1 MLENSIYWV
10 SILKTDTFVV
20 CLFIDMYRR
29 GNLFIC
35 FFVSTFFCCAFLC
48 QFALAQTSNRDEIFL
63 KAKELLGNNPDETIK
78 VGQHLVSLEVDHSK
92 VSAVK
97 RLVSEAFLVKGDYHN
112 ALVYAFEAGYD
123 FERLAI
129 EDKIEVL
136 LLKSSILYDLSLDAQ
151 GSSYLKQA
159 EDFIA
164 MVGDSSIKL
173 NCENKLILHKIMVL
187 IRKQNFSESFVL
199 FKEANEFLDE
209 NTDLKQEFDII
220 KGVVY
225 FNLKQLDSAQIYFE
239 KAMDFTSKR
248 KTENFFE
255 KSVVLAERSKVFF
268 VEKNHQQAI
277 ALLNESLILANKI
290 DNVPLFRMVNKQL
303 SVNYLALN
311 DKSNYQRFNNEFLI
325 LDGKLEQMEEESI
338 NSAFNLISEEYDRN
352 FVVEES
358 KARNKL
364 YTFLVGA
371 VLVLLISIAFYLKNS
386 WKRKRLNE
394 IVKYLEISKNLFHRP
409 VLEVKPSDKRM
420 FIPIETEQ
428 LLLAKL
434 KRFEQSTRFTSNDI
448 SLATLASQFDTN
460 TKYLSEIINK
470 HYEDNFNMYINKLR
484 INFIIEKLKSDPNYI
499 HYKISYLAEK
509 CGFSSHS
516 SFATVFKAITGITPA
531 TFIELLKEDLEKEK
545 EEEVLDEV

>member
-1 MLENSIYWV
+1 M
-10 SILKTDTFVV
+10 
-20 CLFIDMYRR
+20 
-29 GNLFIC
+29 
-35 FFVSTFFCCAFLC
+35 
-48 QFALAQTSNRDEIFL
+48 

-78 VGQHLVSLEVDHSK
+78 VGQHLVSLEDNHSK
-92 VSAVK
+92 ISAVK

-123 FERLAI
+123 FERLVI

-151 GSSYLKQA
+151 GSTYLKQA
-159 EDFIA
+159 GDFIA
-164 MVGDSSIKL
+164 MIDDFSTKE
-173 NCENKLILHKIMVL
+173 NFENKLILHKIMVL
-187 IRKQNFSESFVL
+187 IRKQNFDKSIVL
-199 FKEANEFLDE
+199 FKETNEFLNE
-209 NTDLKQEFDII
+209 NADLKQEFDVV

-225 FNLKQLDSAQIYFE
+225 FNLRQLDSAQIYFN
-239 KAMDFTSKR
+239 KALDFSSKR

-255 KSVVLAERSKVFF
+255 KSVVLAEKSKVFF

-277 ALLNESLILANKI
+277 SLLNESLILANKI
-290 DNVPLFRMVNKQL
+290 NNVPLFRMVNKQL
-303 SVNYLALN
+303 SVNYLVLN
-311 DKSNYQRFNNEFLI
+311 DKSNYQRYNNEFLI

-338 NSAFNLISEEYDRN
+338 NSAFNLISEEYDLN
-352 FVVEES
+352 FVAEEN
-358 KARNKL
+358 KAKNKL
-364 YTFLVGA
+364 YIFLVGT
-371 VLVLLISIAFYLKNS
+371 VLLLVISIAFYLKNS

-394 IVKYLEISKNLFHRP
+394 IIKYLEISKNLFHKP
-409 VLEVKPSDKRM
+409 ATIEVKPSDKRM

-428 LLLAKL
+428 LLLVKL

-470 HYEDNFNMYINKLR
+470 HYEDNFNTYINKLR
-484 INFIIEKLKSDPNYI
+484 INYIIEKLKSDPNYI

-516 SFATVFKAITGITPA
+516 SFATVFKTITGITPA

-545 EEEVLDEV
+545 DEEVLDEV